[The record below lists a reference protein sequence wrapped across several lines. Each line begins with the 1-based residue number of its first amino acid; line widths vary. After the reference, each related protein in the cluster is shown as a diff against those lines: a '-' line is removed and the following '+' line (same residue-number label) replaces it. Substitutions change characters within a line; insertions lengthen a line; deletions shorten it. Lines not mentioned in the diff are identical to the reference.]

1 MDFECREEQGYE
13 DQRGAV
19 GSAVLRTKL
28 AQVPELA
35 FRGTLAIR
43 TPIGQL
49 ILPKG
54 DDSLNS

>member
-1 MDFECREEQGYE
+1 M
-13 DQRGAV
+13 
-19 GSAVLRTKL
+19 RTKL
-28 AQVPELA
+28 ARVPELA